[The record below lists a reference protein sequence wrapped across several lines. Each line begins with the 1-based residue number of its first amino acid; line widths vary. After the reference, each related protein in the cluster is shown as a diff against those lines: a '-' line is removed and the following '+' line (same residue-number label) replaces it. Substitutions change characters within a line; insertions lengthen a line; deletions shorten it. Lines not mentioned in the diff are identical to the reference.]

1 MCGVAQREDLMVTII
16 IGVLVFAAVAAI
28 IRRGIRNRKHHK
40 GGCSCGCSGC
50 PGSSLCHPEGAVSGG
65 KK

>member
-1 MCGVAQREDLMVTII
+1 MATII

-28 IRRGIRNRKHHK
+28 VGRGIWNRKHHK